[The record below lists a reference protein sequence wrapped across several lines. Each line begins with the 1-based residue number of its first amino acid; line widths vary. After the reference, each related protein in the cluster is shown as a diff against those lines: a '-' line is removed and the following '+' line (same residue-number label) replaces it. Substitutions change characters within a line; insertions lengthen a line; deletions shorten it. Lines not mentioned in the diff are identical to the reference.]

1 MNGNSSISLDFD
13 KSTSIHFEL
22 QSLLVQAPVSPV
34 ASPNAQP
41 AVGSG
46 SVYGISPLSP
56 SAPAYTGA
64 YQSIPTAKGPSSS
77 SQKEHVFPERPG
89 QPECPYYMKTGDC
102 KFESSCRYHHP
113 PELVASKTNVVLSPM
128 GLPLRPVSIFLKNTS
143 CQAIDY

>member
-1 MNGNSSISLDFD
+1 M
-13 KSTSIHFEL
+13 

-89 QPECPYYMKTGDC
+89 QPECQYYMKTGDC

-113 PELVASKTNVVLSPM
+113 PELVTSKTNVVLSPM

-143 CQAIDY
+143 CQGMDF